1 MDFSSLCL
9 SLHLVQEL
17 EKLEVDRIE
26 WIQQHL
32 RQYTTLRHE
41 TDMFNQSV
49 SLFVGGSKTCN
60 THADLQ
66 EVRVVVLYVLMC
78 PPVLNIINEML
89 LDQIDASD
97 STVSTNQLPTTSL
110 CPQVVEPVDKL
121 LQNVD
126 PAKDRELWV
135 KENKTG
141 EVRPVDM
148 DI

>member
-1 MDFSSLCL
+1 M
-9 SLHLVQEL
+9 
-17 EKLEVDRIE
+17 I
-26 WIQQHL
+26 
-32 RQYTTLRHE
+32 
-41 TDMFNQSV
+41 
-49 SLFVGGSKTCN
+49 
-60 THADLQ
+60 
-66 EVRVVVLYVLMC
+66 LYVLMC
-78 PPVLNIINEML
+78 PSVLNIINKML

-97 STVSTNQLPTTSL
+97 STVSANQLTTMSL